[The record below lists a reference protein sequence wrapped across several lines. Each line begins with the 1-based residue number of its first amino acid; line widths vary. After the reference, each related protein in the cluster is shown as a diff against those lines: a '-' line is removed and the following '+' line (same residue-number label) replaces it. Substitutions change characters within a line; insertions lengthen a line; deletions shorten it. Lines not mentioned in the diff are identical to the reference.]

1 VNFWGIIN
9 LKLLLDVLF
18 AIGFGLLLFSRVK
31 EQRTLWLLR
40 GYLFLVSTAWFIQR
54 YADLPLTSKLI
65 DAVVLACS
73 LSLAILWQGELRRLM
88 ELLGTGR
95 LAVLLGN
102 PPKEFRATSTTIT
115 QLVDTAGKLSQNR
128 RGALIV
134 VDLGSDLRPE
144 DFLYSGTNIEAQL
157 STDLLINLFATDTP
171 LHDGAVLVKGN
182 KIISA
187 GVILPLSRQ
196 GISRYGTRHLAAL
209 GITERFDRCICI
221 VVSEETGTLS
231 LANQGKL
238 ERPIT
243 SSRLQELLVNLIGN
257 QNSIG
262 TNKSSLAIKK
272 LVKEVF
278 QKVGI
283 EESRLD
289 SFPHQFSG
297 GMRQR
302 VSIAMALAL
311 KPKLL
316 IADEPTTSLDTIT
329 SFEIMQEIIHLCN
342 EFDTTLILISHDIN
356 LAAKWCKKVAII
368 EKGSIV
374 EKGNVSDLSCKTAV
388 HHRKV
393 ANHY

>member
-1 VNFWGIIN
+1 MNFWG
-9 LKLLLDVLF
+9 LVTFKFFLDVLF
-18 AIGFGLLLFSRVK
+18 AASFGLLLFSRVK

-40 GYLFLVSTAWFIQR
+40 GYLFLVSLAWFVQR
-54 YADLPLTSKLI
+54 YANLPLTSKLI

-102 PPKEFRATSTTIT
+102 APKEFRANANTVN
-115 QLVDTAGKLSQNR
+115 QLVEAAGKLSQNR
-128 RGALIV
+128 RGALMV
-134 VDLGSDLRPE
+134 VDIGSDLRPE
-144 DFLYSGTNIEAQL
+144 DFLYSGINIEAKI
-157 STDLLINLFATDTP
+157 SVDLLINLFATDTP

-243 SSRLQELLVNLIGN
+243 SSRLQELLNEFVD
-257 QNSIG
+257 NSNSQIIS
-262 TNKSSLAIKK
+262 KSSSNRNVSSPKK
-272 LVKEVF
+272 SSTD
-278 QKVGI
+278 I
-283 EESRLD
+283 IS
-289 SFPHQFSG
+289 
-297 GMRQR
+297 
-302 VSIAMALAL
+302 SIAID
-311 KPKLL
+311 K
-316 IADEPTTSLDTIT
+316 SV
-329 SFEIMQEIIHLCN
+329 
-342 EFDTTLILISHDIN
+342 
-356 LAAKWCKKVAII
+356 KKT
-368 EKGSIV
+368 
-374 EKGNVSDLSCKTAV
+374 D
-388 HHRKV
+388 
-393 ANHY
+393 

>member
-1 VNFWGIIN
+1 VSFWGFLN

-18 AIGFGLLLFSRVK
+18 AAGFGMLLFSRVK

-40 GYLFLVSTAWFIQR
+40 GYLFLVSLAWFVQR
-54 YADLPLTSKLI
+54 FASLPLTSKLI
-65 DAVVLACS
+65 DALVIACS

-95 LAVLLGN
+95 LTVLLGN
-102 PPKEFRATSTTIT
+102 PPKEFRANSNAVN
-115 QLVDTAGKLSQNR
+115 QLVEAAGKLSQNR
-128 RGALIV
+128 RGALMV

-144 DFLYSGTNIEAQL
+144 DFLYSGIKIDAQL

-171 LHDGAVLVKGN
+171 LHDGAILVKGN

-243 SSRLQELLVNLIGN
+243 SSRLQELLNNFIGGLNN
-257 QNSIG
+257 QTNSKASTNKNVSMPKKETIDIISSIG
-262 TNKSSLAIKK
+262 GDKS
-272 LVKEVF
+272 VK
-278 QKVGI
+278 
-283 EESRLD
+283 
-289 SFPHQFSG
+289 
-297 GMRQR
+297 
-302 VSIAMALAL
+302 
-311 KPKLL
+311 
-316 IADEPTTSLDTIT
+316 
-329 SFEIMQEIIHLCN
+329 N
-342 EFDTTLILISHDIN
+342 
-356 LAAKWCKKVAII
+356 
-368 EKGSIV
+368 
-374 EKGNVSDLSCKTAV
+374 SD
-388 HHRKV
+388 
-393 ANHY
+393 

>member
-1 VNFWGIIN
+1 VSFWGFLN

-18 AIGFGLLLFSRVK
+18 AAGFGMLLFSRVK

-40 GYLFLVSTAWFIQR
+40 GYLFLVSLAWFVQR
-54 YADLPLTSKLI
+54 FASLPLTSKLI
-65 DAVVLACS
+65 DALVIACS

-95 LAVLLGN
+95 LTVLLGN
-102 PPKEFRATSTTIT
+102 PPKEFRANSNAVN
-115 QLVDTAGKLSQNR
+115 QLVDAAGKLSQNR
-128 RGALIV
+128 RGALMV

-144 DFLYSGTNIEAQL
+144 DFLYSGIKIDALL

-171 LHDGAVLVKGN
+171 LHDGAILVKGN

-243 SSRLQELLVNLIGN
+243 SSRLQELLNDFIGGLNN
-257 QNSIG
+257 QTISKSSTNRNVSMPKKETVDIISSIG
-262 TNKSSLAIKK
+262 VDKS
-272 LVKEVF
+272 VK
-278 QKVGI
+278 
-283 EESRLD
+283 
-289 SFPHQFSG
+289 
-297 GMRQR
+297 
-302 VSIAMALAL
+302 
-311 KPKLL
+311 
-316 IADEPTTSLDTIT
+316 
-329 SFEIMQEIIHLCN
+329 N
-342 EFDTTLILISHDIN
+342 
-356 LAAKWCKKVAII
+356 
-368 EKGSIV
+368 
-374 EKGNVSDLSCKTAV
+374 SD
-388 HHRKV
+388 
-393 ANHY
+393 

>member
-1 VNFWGIIN
+1 VNFWGFLN

-18 AIGFGLLLFSRVK
+18 AIGFGILLFSRVK

-40 GYLFLVSTAWFIQR
+40 GYLFLVSLAWFVQR
-54 YADLPLTSKLI
+54 FASLPLTSKLI
-65 DAVVLACS
+65 DALVLACS

-95 LAVLLGN
+95 LTVLLGN
-102 PPKEFRATSTTIT
+102 PPKEFRANSNAVN
-115 QLVDTAGKLSQNR
+115 QLVEAAGKLSQNR
-128 RGALIV
+128 RGALMV

-144 DFLYSGTNIEAQL
+144 DFLYSGINIDAQL

-171 LHDGAVLVKGN
+171 LHDGAILVKGN

-243 SSRLQELLVNLIGN
+243 SSRLQELLSDFIGSSN
-257 QNSIG
+257 IQTIS
-262 TNKSSLAIKK
+262 KSSTNRNVSVPKK
-272 LVKEVF
+272 STTDIIPN
-278 QKVGI
+278 VGI
-283 EESRLD
+283 EK
-289 SFPHQFSG
+289 
-297 GMRQR
+297 
-302 VSIAMALAL
+302 SI
-311 KPKLL
+311 KNP
-316 IADEPTTSLDTIT
+316 D
-329 SFEIMQEIIHLCN
+329 
-342 EFDTTLILISHDIN
+342 
-356 LAAKWCKKVAII
+356 
-368 EKGSIV
+368 
-374 EKGNVSDLSCKTAV
+374 
-388 HHRKV
+388 
-393 ANHY
+393 

>member
-1 VNFWGIIN
+1 M
-9 LKLLLDVLF
+9 LF
-18 AIGFGLLLFSRVK
+18 FTRVK
-31 EQRTLWLLR
+31 EKRTLWLLR
-40 GYLFLVSTAWFIQR
+40 GYLFLVSLAWFVQR
-54 YADLPLTSKLI
+54 YANLPLTSKLI

-95 LAVLLGN
+95 LTVLLGN
-102 PPKEFRATSTTIT
+102 PPKEFRANANTVNH
-115 QLVDTAGKLSQNR
+115 LVEAAGKLSQNR

-144 DFLYSGTNIEAQL
+144 DFLYSGINIEAQL

-231 LANQGKL
+231 LSNQGKL

-243 SSRLQELLVNLIGN
+243 SSRLQELL
-257 QNSIG
+257 NSFVDNSNSQTISKSSTNRNVSMPKKVTTDIIPNITLDKT
-262 TNKSSLAIKK
+262 TNKS
-272 LVKEVF
+272 
-278 QKVGI
+278 
-283 EESRLD
+283 D
-289 SFPHQFSG
+289 
-297 GMRQR
+297 
-302 VSIAMALAL
+302 
-311 KPKLL
+311 
-316 IADEPTTSLDTIT
+316 
-329 SFEIMQEIIHLCN
+329 
-342 EFDTTLILISHDIN
+342 
-356 LAAKWCKKVAII
+356 
-368 EKGSIV
+368 
-374 EKGNVSDLSCKTAV
+374 
-388 HHRKV
+388 
-393 ANHY
+393 